1 MKKFLNMFVAP
12 YRFLMAVFMVII
24 IDLFDVFDLAVR
36 QLAKISNYWEAKSA
50 AGCAIALLVKYN
62 NSEYVSI
69 VQAVF
74 WLVILDIITKFF
86 AISNQNLI
94 DHGANPEYITTRDKF
109 LGWFLAFKE
118 GKIATAQMT
127 DGFVTKMV
135 CYAVM
140 IGASTLIDSSL
151 SVSGIALPLPVTTF
165 CIGYILY
172 SEFLSIVENLR
183 DTGIPHMDKF
193 AELLTTNIFNRL
205 NR

>member
-1 MKKFLNMFVAP
+1 MKWGFNKFVAP
-12 YRFLMAVFMVII
+12 YRFLAGVFLAVIFDML
-24 IDLFDVFDLAVR
+24 DLLDLAVR
-36 QLAKISNYWEAKSA
+36 QLEKLANYWEVKSA
-50 AGCAIALLVKYN
+50 AGCAIALLIKFN
-62 NSEYVSI
+62 DSEYVSI
-69 VQAVF
+69 TQAIF

-94 DHGANPEYITTRDKF
+94 EHGANPEYITTRDKF

-140 IGASTLIDSSL
+140 IGAAALTDSSL
-151 SVSGIALPLPVTTF
+151 SVSGVVLPLSVTTF

-172 SEFLSIVENLR
+172 SEFLSIAENLR
-183 DTGIPHMDKF
+183 DTGIAHMDKF
-193 AELLTTNIFNRL
+193 VELLTTNIFNRL
-205 NR
+205 KR